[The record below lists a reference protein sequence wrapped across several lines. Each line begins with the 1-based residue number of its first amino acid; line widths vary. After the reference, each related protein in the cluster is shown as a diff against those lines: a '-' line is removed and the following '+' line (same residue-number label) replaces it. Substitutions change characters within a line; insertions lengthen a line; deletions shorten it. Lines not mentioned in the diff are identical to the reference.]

1 MDVGFQT
8 ERLREVCESRGA
20 PRTRAPASVV
30 DQLHA
35 RLADMRAA
43 TCASDLVVARA
54 DVNSRPPGRVR
65 FRLDE
70 GYELV
75 CRGSVAQPYLDAEG
89 LVDLDRMRRVM
100 VTKFGRSRRG

>member
-1 MDVGFQT
+1 MNVGFAT

-30 DQLHA
+30 EQLHA

-43 TCASDLVVARA
+43 TCVADLVVARA
-54 DVNSRPPGRVR
+54 EIDSQPPGRVW

-75 CRGSVAQPYLDAEG
+75 CVGSVAQPYLDAEG
-89 LVDLDRMRRVM
+89 LVDLNRMRRVI
-100 VTKFGRSRRG
+100 VTKFGRSSHG

>member
-1 MDVGFQT
+1 MNVGFET

-20 PRTRAPASVV
+20 VRTRAPASVV
-30 DQLHA
+30 EQLHA

-54 DVNSRPPGRVR
+54 EIDSRPPVRVR

-75 CRGSVAQPYLDAEG
+75 CTGSVAQPYLDAEG
-89 LVDLDRMRRVM
+89 LIDLDRMRRVI
-100 VTKFGRSRRG
+100 VTKFGRSSRG